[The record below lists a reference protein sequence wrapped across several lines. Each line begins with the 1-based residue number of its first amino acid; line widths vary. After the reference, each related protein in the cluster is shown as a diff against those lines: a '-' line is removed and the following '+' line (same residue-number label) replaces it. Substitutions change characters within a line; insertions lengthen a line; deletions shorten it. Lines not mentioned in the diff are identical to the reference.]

1 MREPLGVEILSWYEE
16 WGRVKGVRFHGT
28 MDGGRKAGCGDI
40 KAGN

>member
-1 MREPLGVEILSWYEE
+1 MREPLGVKFYHGMKN
-16 WGRVKGVRFHGT
+16 GRVKGVRFHGT